1 MFSWLHDSWH
11 IYILLWRSGLYRVF
25 TSVKKMACFKL
36 DLKSGFYLPSHE
48 FWKLLSFGVIF
59 HSLLK
64 YIWKFLSALFVM
76 SYSLLTWSSFSLS
89 RGNKFPCTSAF
100 YYIVRRGCRV
110 LECGLL
116 QLLFGGLMVRNVC
129 QLPCFAGDV
138 KTFVI
143 SDSRTQYS
151 FAPLL
156 HAGTMFRSSFVP
168 DLHKS
173 LLWTRCFALWK
184 ELFHLPAFHL

>member
-1 MFSWLHDSWH
+1 M
-11 IYILLWRSGLYRVF
+11 
-25 TSVKKMACFKL
+25 
-36 DLKSGFYLPSHE
+36 
-48 FWKLLSFGVIF
+48 
-59 HSLLK
+59 
-64 YIWKFLSALFVM
+64 
-76 SYSLLTWSSFSLS
+76 LTWSSFSLS

-100 YYIVRRGCRV
+100 YYIIRRGCRV

-156 HAGTMFRSSFVP
+156 HAGTMFRSSFVS
-168 DLHKS
+168 DLCK
-173 LLWTRCFALWK
+173 FALYK
-184 ELFHLPAFHL
+184 VLCFVERTFPFTSISFVKIQQFYLTFINEHLDFNYMRA